1 MGKIICKKCNVDA
14 KEVVLDYYE
23 YEEGIPLRKVNA
35 YECPM
40 CKEFIF
46 TEVQVE
52 EMERRTDMIKSEMFA
67 FNRKITISGR
77 SLVINIPED
86 LVKHMNIL
94 KGKTVKI
101 IPSGKKRFIVEIET
115 S

>member
-1 MGKIICKKCNVDA
+1 MICKKCNVDV
-14 KEVVLDYYE
+14 KEVVLDNYE

-40 CKEFIF
+40 CNEFIF
-46 TEVQVE
+46 TENQVD
-52 EMERRTDMIKSEMFA
+52 EMERRTDLIKSEMFA

-101 IPSGKKRFIVEIET
+101 IPAGKKRFIVEIET

>member
-1 MGKIICKKCNVDA
+1 MGKIICKKCNVEA
-14 KEVVLDYYE
+14 KGVVLDSYV
-23 YEEGIPLRKVNA
+23 YEEGIPLKNVNA
-35 YECPM
+35 YECPI

-46 TEVQVE
+46 TEDQVE
-52 EMERRTDMIKSEMFA
+52 EMERRTDMIKSEMFS

-101 IPSGKKRFIVEIET
+101 IPAGKKRFIVEIET
-115 S
+115 N

>member
-1 MGKIICKKCNVDA
+1 MGKIICKRCGIEAN
-14 KEVVLDYYE
+14 EVILDHYE
-23 YEEGIPLRKVNA
+23 YEEGIPLRNVNI
-35 YECPM
+35 YECPN

-46 TEVQVE
+46 TEDQVE

-94 KGKTVKI
+94 KGKMVKI
-101 IPSGKKRFIVEIET
+101 IPAGKKRFIVEI
-115 S
+115 

>member
-1 MGKIICKKCNVDA
+1 MGKIICKKCDIEA
-14 KEVVLDYYE
+14 KEVVLDSYE
-23 YEEGIPLRKVNA
+23 YEEGIPLKKINT
-35 YECPM
+35 YECPN

-46 TEVQVE
+46 TEEQVE
-52 EMERRTDMIKSEMFA
+52 EMERRTDIIKSEMFA
-67 FNRKITISGR
+67 FNRKVTISGR

-101 IPSGKKRFIVEIET
+101 IPAGKKRFIVEI
-115 S
+115 

>member
-1 MGKIICKKCNVDA
+1 MGKIICKKCGVEA
-14 KEVVLDYYE
+14 KEVVLEKYE
-23 YEEGIPLRKVNA
+23 YEEGIPLRNVPA
-35 YECPM
+35 YECPQ

-46 TEVQVE
+46 TENQVE
-52 EMERRTDMIKSEMFA
+52 KLEQRTDVIKAEIFA
-67 FNRKITISGR
+67 FERKITISGR

-101 IPSGKKRFIVEIET
+101 IPAGKKRFIVEI
-115 S
+115 